1 MQRKPITRHWLM
13 YVCGTSIVAAVVG
26 DNVHKIYFPHDS
38 TLHFV
43 LVAVAIGSLVGVLGG
58 LLARSL
64 R

>member
-1 MQRKPITRHWLM
+1 M